1 MKKNYLKLGLLVSI
15 SIITL
20 SFTNLSS
27 VKKEY
32 CMRVQCKKDTW
43 YEKSPAVVTSG
54 EAKNIM
60 EEKYPGC
67 KVQLANPSS
76 CN

>member
-1 MKKNYLKLGLLVSI
+1 MKKIYLKFSLLVTI

-20 SFTNLSS
+20 SFTSLVL

-32 CMRVQCKKDTW
+32 CMRIQCKKDTW

-54 EAKNIM
+54 DAKNIM

-67 KVQLANPSS
+67 KVQLANPGS
-76 CN
+76 CD

>member
-1 MKKNYLKLGLLVSI
+1 MKKNYLKISFLIMI

-20 SFTNLSS
+20 SFTSLVL

-32 CMRVQCKKDTW
+32 CMRIQCKKDTW
-43 YEKSPAVVTSG
+43 YEKSPKVVTSG
-54 EAKNIM
+54 EAKSIL

-76 CN
+76 CD